1 MSTIDD
7 PDLHKALRALGY
19 TNAEIIMI
27 KDLAK
32 HASNMA
38 FKASLDVVHLAPE
51 NLQPVLGLIALTEMQ
66 SKAAAHVNSLAD
78 KLKGV
83 LGQQSL

>member
-1 MSTIDD
+1 MSTMDD

-19 TNAEIIMI
+19 SNAEIIMI

-32 HASNMA
+32 HATEMA
-38 FKASLDVVHLAPE
+38 FKASLDVVHYAPE

-66 SKAAAHVNSLAD
+66 ARAAKHVTSLAD
-78 KLKGV
+78 KLKTA
-83 LGQQSL
+83 LGER